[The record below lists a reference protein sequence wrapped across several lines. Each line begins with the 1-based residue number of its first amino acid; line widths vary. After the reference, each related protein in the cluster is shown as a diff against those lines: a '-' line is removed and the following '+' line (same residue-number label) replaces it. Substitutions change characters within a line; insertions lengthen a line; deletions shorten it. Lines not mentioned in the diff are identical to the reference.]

1 MQARLARGLGFLSI
15 LLVAAGAQAQMPG
28 PSKKATLD
36 FNGDGRAD
44 FAVFRPSD
52 GTWWVKDVI
61 HNVQWGLSG
70 DVPVPGDY
78 NGDGKT
84 DFAIYRPSD
93 GTWWVK
99 DVVANVQW
107 GLPGD
112 VPVPGDYNGD
122 GKTDFAVYRPSDG
135 TWWVRGVVS
144 VQWGLA
150 GDIPVQGDYNG
161 DGKTDFA
168 VYRPSDGT
176 WWVRGVVSV
185 QWGLQGDI
193 PVQGDYNG
201 DGRADFAVYRPS
213 DGTWWVRGVVSVQWG
228 LQGDIPVQGDYN
240 GDGRADFAVYRPSDG
255 TWWVK
260 DVVYN
265 VQWGVQGDIPLS
277 DLTGKSPRPLISP
290 RILTPDAGAVLN
302 IATPSATVSWAPVP
316 GVGRYLV
323 RLRDDTTGTM
333 LVYDDAF
340 AETQITVPVVAAHAY
355 TFWIHSARA
364 DFSYQDP
371 ASYGEAAAVAF
382 SVASSTPVYDATV
395 VAAEIPTEVGVRDTF
410 TISVTVRNTGTT
422 TWSPQSGHRLG
433 SWNPMDD
440 MTWGSNRQLIAAGAS
455 VAPGGSYT
463 FRGSVT
469 APSRDA
475 PGTVGG
481 HHAVARMAVWLRDS
495 SARRGFG
502 GTSRAAAATV
512 LVRAAASAG
521 SHREHVTVR
530 GEDGHMP
537 PGTTGTLVPDNG
549 TGPYASIVLYED
561 RLSFVVAPQSTG
573 GAWLYVSADGY
584 DRAERR
590 VILHLSES
598 DLTDEI
604 HLVSA
609 HVDPTNVSLQQL
621 AAIRGAMWT
630 TRWDGAYGPRP
641 GQPDNILATVFYE
654 AYEPS
659 ERQRMLEIYKS
670 RGYTHAVTGPLAG
683 GDCYHGQF
691 PCRTAVPT
699 QAEFDAYLD
708 TMQEWWDAGII
719 PIHFAK
725 PDNWSLAD
733 MEQLD
738 QYYRQPRAQKLLRVV
753 VYTGWEPTRYG
764 WSNATWVRFL
774 QHAAE
779 LFPNALRLVHT
790 VTDVDA
796 LVGEDENGV
805 DTDRLSNAE
814 SWHRVTPYLH
824 GWLVQLGAFEC
835 PACIADNGQTNF
847 QNFKDI
853 FNPAVRGS
861 YPDRFQHGYAGWPT
875 FSAWGQDQPLRV
887 YAGEYAAY
895 WSYWNNRPEAEA
907 QDWGDAA
914 MAAGADGYLDGGRA
928 AVPVR

>member
-1 MQARLARGLGFLSI
+1 MSSASN
-15 LLVAAGAQAQMPG
+15 GASP
-28 PSKKATLD
+28 
-36 FNGDGRAD
+36 
-44 FAVFRPSD
+44 
-52 GTWWVKDVI
+52 
-61 HNVQWGLSG
+61 
-70 DVPVPGDY
+70 
-78 NGDGKT
+78 
-84 DFAIYRPSD
+84 
-93 GTWWVK
+93 
-99 DVVANVQW
+99 
-107 GLPGD
+107 
-112 VPVPGDYNGD
+112 
-122 GKTDFAVYRPSDG
+122 
-135 TWWVRGVVS
+135 
-144 VQWGLA
+144 

-176 WWVRGVVSV
+176 WWVRDVVSV
-185 QWGLQGDI
+185 QWGLPGDI

-228 LQGDIPVQGDYN
+228 LPGDIPVQGDYN

-260 DVVYN
+260 DVVHD

-323 RLRDDTTGTM
+323 RLRDDTTGAM
-333 LVYDDAF
+333 VVYDDAVTGT
-340 AETQITVPVVAAHAY
+340 EITAPVVAGHAY
-355 TFWIHSARA
+355 SFWIHSASGS
-364 DFSYQDP
+364 FSYQDP
-371 ASYGEAAAVAF
+371 NSYGAAAAVAF
-382 SVASSTPVYDATV
+382 SVARSTPVNDATV

-410 TISVTVRNTGTT
+410 TISVTVRNTGST
-422 TWSPQSGHRLG
+422 TWSPQSRHRLG

-440 MTWGSNRQLIAAGAS
+440 MTWGSNRQLMAAGAS

-469 APSRDA
+469 APSS
-475 PGTVGG
+475 PGAYTMQW
-481 HHAVARMAVWLRDS
+481 RMLQEGLEW
-495 SARRGFG
+495 FG
-502 GTSRAAAATV
+502 GTSPLATV
-512 LVRAAASAG
+512 LVRAPGTHTLSVSKAGTGSGTVVSSPAGISCGSTCSAGFAEGTTVTLQAAPTAGSVFTGWSGACAGTGGCAVTMSADQSLTASFAAPSG

-590 VILHLSES
+590 VILHLSEA

-604 HLVSA
+604 HLVSS
-609 HVDPTNVSLQQL
+609 HVDPTSVSLQQL

-835 PACIADNGQTNF
+835 AACIADNGQTNF

-853 FNPAVRGS
+853 FNPTLRGS

-875 FSAWGQDQPLRV
+875 FSAWGQGQPLRV